1 MSTVREVTRDLL
13 LRSFGMTRVFGDSG
27 STELPILTDF
37 PEDFAYTCSVRT
49 RTF

>member
-1 MSTVREVTRDLL
+1 MSTVREVTHDL

-27 STELPILTDF
+27 STELPILTHS
-37 PEDFAYTCSVRT
+37 PGDFAYTCLVCT

>member
-1 MSTVREVTRDLL
+1 VSAVREVTHDLL
-13 LRSFGMTRVFGDSG
+13 LRSFGMTRVFGNPG

-49 RTF
+49 RAF